1 MKNEVN
7 KVFSI
12 GSRIRL
18 AREESGYSQ
27 LDLAKTL
34 GFESATAISLIE
46 NDERNIAVTN
56 LEKIADFLHKDIKF
70 FLGKEEDKIVSVE
83 FALRADK
90 NLSKE
95 AKDAISHFIE
105 LAKKK
110 GNGK

>member
-1 MKNEVN
+1 MKNEAN
-7 KVFSI
+7 KGDSI
-12 GSRIRL
+12 GSRIKA

-27 LDLAKTL
+27 LDLAKQL

-46 NDERNIAVTN
+46 SDERNVTVTN

-70 FLGKEEDKIVSVE
+70 FLGKDENKAVSVE
-83 FALRADK
+83 VALRADK